1 MKQKMKKIILSLLLI
16 LSFGFLV
23 PRASYA
29 AATAADLAAVQ
40 NLAEQNV
47 QAIVGFDDPTLEQYI
62 YQFEAGGLS
71 DVANGLI
78 SWKELKKEIGG
89 YVSTESVKVTESG
102 KEFIAGMV
110 INCEQRQANV
120 SITFDSSTGQ
130 LKGLTFDKVQTLNEK
145 LKDAAFNLVVGMGTV
160 FLVLIFIAFIISRFI
175 FINRW
180 ANEREEIRKEEEA
193 YQRKVA
199 AAKTLPAVMKNA
211 SKKVTAD
218 AIRAAVVPEGVTVR
232 CIEGPKEEK
241 VEEAA
246 APAPAGMDPQLIAV
260 LAAAVAAYEGGIDPQ
275 LVAVITAAI
284 QAAQG
289 PDEGPD
295 GLIVRSIRRVG
306 RSAR

>member
-199 AAKTLPAVMKNA
+199 AAKKLPAVMKNA

-246 APAPAGMDPQLIAV
+246 PAAGMDPQLIAV

>member
-47 QAIVGFDDPTLEQYI
+47 LAIVGFDDPTLEQYI

-89 YVSTESVKVTESG
+89 YVSTESVRVTESG
-102 KEFIAGMV
+102 KDFIAGLV

-130 LKGLTFDKVQTLNEK
+130 LKGLSFDKVQTLNEK

-175 FINRW
+175 YINRW
-180 ANEREEIRKEEEA
+180 ANEREAIRKEEED

-199 AAKTLPAVMKNA
+199 AAKKLPAVMKDV
-211 SKKVTAD
+211 SRKVTAD
-218 AIRAAVVPEGVTVR
+218 AVRAAVIPEGVTVK

-246 APAPAGMDPQLIAV
+246 AAPAGMDPQLIAV
-260 LAAAVAAYEGGIDPQ
+260 LAAAVAAYEGGVDPQ